1 MKPILLFIISVF
13 FVCNVQAQPFSLDT
27 TFKINYN
34 FYSAGSG
41 ATVYNLNYEPD
52 GKLMIYGCFNNGF
65 HNPSSMLRIYEDGSL
80 DNTWDYQMNDC
91 VSFVKRL
98 NNEYITLSVSLL
110 VKFTYE
116 GQWLDSAWE
125 HNLDRDNICGVFYQP
140 YIFSDGSILVGT
152 DSICNVV
159 SDKKRWLMRF
169 LPDGNV
175 DTNFRHNT
183 NNLVDRIVKYNN
195 NKLLLTGYFN
205 KYDTISIFGMC
216 RTDTTGNLDTTF
228 HSIITSG
235 IPYPIYVQN
244 DGKII
249 VCGDMKI
256 IGNPTRLRFIRLNID
271 GSLDSTFNNFN
282 SIVYIPNTPCAASV
296 ACPTTDGGYLIGG
309 QFRQYQGYVHNNI
322 AKTDANGFI
331 DTTYFNGLG
340 IDSVLYPNL
349 GIPPYVNSIVKGSN
363 DNYYVMGS
371 FTHYNGVKVN
381 PIIRIHGLSVGINEV
396 EKEKVKVYPNP
407 AINSI
412 TFTGIYKDFKLT
424 IFNAIGQIVLQKKL
438 ITSNT
443 TLNIESFQRG
453 MYYFQL
459 INDKAKVING
469 KFVKN

>member
-1 MKPILLFIISVF
+1 MRPLVHHGQQCLDQEKRTFDVYVEGVVEIGNIKFVKWFIDKFAGIVDQDVAFMDERFQTLHDKGIKLELVQVKFIGCYLCFGIEVHTFGNQFFKRFAIARDGHNLILFMPGKHLYEFVADTLACPGNYDVHIILILLIKS
-13 FVCNVQAQPFSLDT
+13 
-27 TFKINYN
+27 
-34 FYSAGSG
+34 
-41 ATVYNLNYEPD
+41 
-52 GKLMIYGCFNNGF
+52 
-65 HNPSSMLRIYEDGSL
+65 
-80 DNTWDYQMNDC
+80 
-91 VSFVKRL
+91 
-98 NNEYITLSVSLL
+98 
-110 VKFTYE
+110 
-116 GQWLDSAWE
+116 
-125 HNLDRDNICGVFYQP
+125 
-140 YIFSDGSILVGT
+140 
-152 DSICNVV
+152 
-159 SDKKRWLMRF
+159 
-169 LPDGNV
+169 
-175 DTNFRHNT
+175 
-183 NNLVDRIVKYNN
+183 
-195 NKLLLTGYFN
+195 
-205 KYDTISIFGMC
+205 TISIFGMC

-363 DNYYVMGS
+363 DNYYVMGG

-396 EKEKVKVYPNP
+396 EKEKVMVFPNP
-407 AINSI
+407 ANNSI
-412 TFTGIYKDFKLT
+412 TFNTGLSQNYNLT
-424 IFNAIGQIVLQKKL
+424 IFNAIGQIVLQKQ
-438 ITSNT
+438 IIAHIT
-443 TLNIESFQRG
+443 TLNIQNFKQG
-453 MYYFQL
+453 MYYYTL
-459 INDKAKVING
+459 INDKGKVING
-469 KFVKN
+469 KFIKN